1 MTTSKDVRAQL
12 SDALRLDIA
21 KPRSGEASDDR
32 YVEEVL
38 PVAPSK
44 WYLTGFLVPYE
55 PPTAE
60 RAP

>member
-12 SDALRLDIA
+12 IDALRLDIT

-32 YVEEVL
+32 CVEDVL
-38 PVAPSK
+38 RVAPSK
-44 WYLTGFLVPYE
+44 WYLTGFLVPYA

-60 RAP
+60 RAA